1 MPLQKIVFKSGVNKE
16 NTRYTTEGGWY
27 DCDKIRFRQGTPE
40 KLGGWQRISTATF
53 LGVCRSLWSWV
64 TLGAQR
70 LMGVGTNQKF
80 YVEQGGQYYD
90 ITPLSVTHTL
100 GTNPFSTD
108 TATNTGTTTTVTVT
122 DASGGVANGTYVTF
136 SGATTVAGLN
146 LNGEYQVTVAGT
158 STTTY
163 TITVAGTAASTTTG
177 GGSAVRAM
185 YQVPIGPAYAL
196 PLTGWGAGGWGLG
209 AWGIGTNST
218 DSLRIW
224 NQTNFGEDLLYG
236 PVAGPLY
243 YWNATIGTTGTV
255 FTITIASPGVVTT
268 TISLADGEA
277 VSLLTTGALPT
288 GLTVGTLYYVVNS
301 TGTTFNLAATPGG
314 AAINTSG
321 TQSGAHSFSTRG
333 VPITSLAGAS
343 DAPISQNFFTVS
355 DVSRFVI
362 CFGTNDTGTTT
373 VDPML
378 IRWSDQESI
387 TDWTPTATNQ
397 AGSIRI
403 SHGSRIVTAMQNRQE
418 IVVWTDSSVY
428 SMQYLGPPYVWN
440 VQLLADNISIT
451 GINAPAIAA
460 GVIYWMGVDK
470 FYKYDGRVQ
479 TLRCDLRQH
488 IFSDI
493 NAAQYEQVFAGTNE
507 GFNEVWWFYCSRN
520 SNTVDKYV
528 VYNYMEDVWYYGTMA
543 RTAWLDSGLRDY
555 PVAATYTYNI
565 VNHEEGVDNN
575 ETGTALPIE
584 AYITSSEFD
593 IGDGHNFGFVWR
605 ILPDLTFRGSTA
617 DTPKVTMYLYPLQ
630 NSGSGY
636 NNPASEGGVNYA
648 NVQRT
653 STVEVEQFTG
663 EIYTRVRG
671 RQMAFKIRSADLGTT
686 WQLGSPRIDIRPDG
700 RKS

>member
-1 MPLQKIVFKSGVNKE
+1 
-16 NTRYTTEGGWY
+16 
-27 DCDKIRFRQGTPE
+27 
-40 KLGGWQRISTATF
+40 
-53 LGVCRSLWSWV
+53 
-64 TLGAQR
+64 
-70 LMGVGTNQKF
+70 
-80 YVEQGGQYYD
+80 
-90 ITPLSVTHTL
+90 
-100 GTNPFSTD
+100 
-108 TATNTGTTTTVTVT
+108 
-122 DASGGVANGTYVTF
+122 
-136 SGATTVAGLN
+136 
-146 LNGEYQVTVAGT
+146 
-158 STTTY
+158 
-163 TITVAGTAASTTTG
+163 
-177 GGSAVRAM
+177 
-185 YQVPIGPAYAL
+185 
-196 PLTGWGAGGWGLG
+196 
-209 AWGIGTNST
+209 
-218 DSLRIW
+218 
-224 NQTNFGEDLLYG
+224 
-236 PVAGPLY
+236 
-243 YWNATIGTTGTV
+243 
-255 FTITIASPGVVTT
+255 
-268 TISLADGEA
+268 
-277 VSLLTTGALPT
+277 
-288 GLTVGTLYYVVNS
+288 
-301 TGTTFNLAATPGG
+301 
-314 AAINTSG
+314 
-321 TQSGAHSFSTRG
+321 
-333 VPITSLAGAS
+333 
-343 DAPISQNFFTVS
+343 VS

-493 NAAQYEQVFAGTNE
+493 NAAQYEQVFTGTNE

>member
-1 MPLQKIVFKSGVNKE
+1 MPLKKIVFKSGVNKE

-27 DCDKIRFRQGTPE
+27 DCDKVRFRQGTPE

-90 ITPLSVTHTL
+90 ITPLDVARTL
-100 GTNPFSTD
+100 GANPFSTD

-136 SGATTVAGLN
+136 SGATTVAGLD

-255 FTITIASPGVVTT
+255 FTITLASPGVVTT

-321 TQSGAHSFSTRG
+321 TQSGVQSFSTRG

-373 VDPML
+373 IDPLL

-520 SNTVDKYV
+520 SYTVDKYV

-593 IGDGHNFGFVWR
+593 IEDGHNFGFVWR